1 MVGDTHVTS
10 ESFGSDD
17 PEQLKRMHAF
27 FGPQQVD
34 NQIRQAI
41 QTCWMAL
48 PADRQNVDGVE
59 KEIRRIVDRALKDL
73 RDDYQSFGLG
83 TG

>member
-1 MVGDTHVTS
+1 MITKLKLS
-10 ESFGSDD
+10 EGND
-17 PEQLKRMHAF
+17 PEEMPQFHAF

-41 QTCWMAL
+41 ATCWMIL
-48 PADRQNVDGVE
+48 PAERKNVDGVE
-59 KEIRRIVDRALKDL
+59 QEIRRIVDRALPDL
-73 RDDYQSFGLG
+73 RDDYQSFGLP